1 MLPLRAHRFAALM
14 MDSMLSLL
22 PQDEPAGSLFLGLY
36 MRRLPQDMRDHLATR
51 QFDSPHQM
59 AETADL
65 LWDARSHGA
74 ASAPLMSSEL
84 VAAAYPRRVASP
96 NSRRRRSPSPRPRD
110 ASPSSLCFYH
120 RKYGPAARNCQPPCT
135 WGSDSVWPSLPSP
148 GSSKGH
154 RLSLSCW
161 AGCGVLSTTTWF
173 SSGPPRPLPSC
184 CAVGPHLLLHLD
196 SSLHLTSL

>member
-84 VAAAYPRRVASP
+84 VAAAAM
-96 NSRRRRSPSPRPRD
+96 
-110 ASPSSLCFYH
+110 
-120 RKYGPAARNCQPPCT
+120 
-135 WGSDSVWPSLPSP
+135 
-148 GSSKGH
+148 
-154 RLSLSCW
+154 
-161 AGCGVLSTTTWF
+161 
-173 SSGPPRPLPSC
+173 
-184 CAVGPHLLLHLD
+184 
-196 SSLHLTSL
+196 

>member
-22 PQDEPAGSLFLGLY
+22 PQEEPVGSLFLGLY

-84 VAAAYPRRVASP
+84 VAAAYPRRAASP
-96 NSRRRRSPSPRPRD
+96 NPRRRRSPSPRPRD

-135 WGSDSVWPSLPSP
+135 WGSD
-148 GSSKGH
+148 
-154 RLSLSCW
+154 
-161 AGCGVLSTTTWF
+161 
-173 SSGPPRPLPSC
+173 
-184 CAVGPHLLLHLD
+184 
-196 SSLHLTSL
+196 